1 MLIKMLIPKF
11 YLYLEQTEGGLS
23 LMFCHRWLLVC
34 LKREF
39 SEEDALCLWEACWS
53 NFETSSFHL
62 FVCIAIMAIYGQKAV
77 DNNMNINELMVF
89 FNTLSHSMPREIVM
103 AQARGYLYQFSQS
116 SHVHCSL
123 YSVMHKEFWD
133 QPDSPKLRCNICKGF
148 GGCTRTDFP
157 GDVNREVMC

>member
-11 YLYLEQTEGGLS
+11 YSYLEQTEGGLS

-77 DNNMNINELMVF
+77 DNNMNINANYNSLRKRRSGQMRRKYR
-89 FNTLSHSMPREIVM
+89 MPR
-103 AQARGYLYQFSQS
+103 ARRWAAPS
-116 SHVHCSL
+116 SISL
-123 YSVMHKEFWD
+123 
-133 QPDSPKLRCNICKGF
+133 LA
-148 GGCTRTDFP
+148 
-157 GDVNREVMC
+157 GD